1 MSQRWF
7 LATAGG
13 THSTSCDR
21 DRGQRM
27 EEKVSPA
34 SEVFVD
40 AVTALDSGISVCF
53 LGLTTFPGL
62 P

>member
-1 MSQRWF
+1 
-7 LATAGG
+7 
-13 THSTSCDR
+13 
-21 DRGQRM
+21 M